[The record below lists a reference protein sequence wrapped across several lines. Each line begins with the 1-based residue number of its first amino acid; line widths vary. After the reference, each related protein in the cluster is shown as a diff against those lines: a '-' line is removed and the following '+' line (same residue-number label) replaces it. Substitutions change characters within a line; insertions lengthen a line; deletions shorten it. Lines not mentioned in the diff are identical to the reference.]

1 MNENFNI
8 NNNSNNNN
16 KSCKNDKKQLDI
28 NYLSAIERKIFEL
41 PDIDLMHLA
50 GFFNEDLIYH
60 DLCISDTH
68 SYTYLINNGLCTREE
83 TNIVRYGVFCKYT
96 YSLNTEV
103 IEAVKSLNNKG
114 YLTYQSKTFSKK
126 CK

>member
-1 MNENFNI
+1 MNEIFNI
-8 NNNSNNNN
+8 NNNNMN
-16 KSCKNDKKQLDI
+16 CKNDKKQLDI
-28 NYLSAIERKIFEL
+28 NCLSVIQRKIFQL
-41 PDIDLMHLA
+41 PDKDLIHLA
-50 GFFNEDLIYH
+50 SFFNEDLIYH
-60 DLCISDTH
+60 DLCTSNMH
-68 SYTYLINNGLCTREE
+68 SYTNLINNGLCTREE
-83 TNIVRYGVFCKYT
+83 TNIVLCRVFCKYT